1 MPGRQFKA
9 DSRNSTLLTPAFQRA
24 GHLPTVTRPTPSTSN
39 TCMCAHSQP
48 RWHMGTPG
56 IHSTLRRNST
66 PPPCV
71 HFPRKSSTNKRFP
84 WLGREVSPEIDVSHH
99 CQLCAMATSFFQ
111 ASGET
116 WSSKLPFPRDGI
128 TSNQVPRESPL
139 PWSSGEN
146 ILCLPK
152 AAVKGDS
159 KVFCLLRAAYNLFA
173 NYGKRGSCR

>member
-116 WSSKLPFPRDGI
+116 WSSKATIPEGWDHFQP
-128 TSNQVPRESPL
+128 SPQRVTAAL
-139 PWSSGEN
+139 EFRGKYSLSPKGGSQGRFQGLLLAPSS
-146 ILCLPK
+146 L
-152 AAVKGDS
+152 
-159 KVFCLLRAAYNLFA
+159 
-173 NYGKRGSCR
+173 